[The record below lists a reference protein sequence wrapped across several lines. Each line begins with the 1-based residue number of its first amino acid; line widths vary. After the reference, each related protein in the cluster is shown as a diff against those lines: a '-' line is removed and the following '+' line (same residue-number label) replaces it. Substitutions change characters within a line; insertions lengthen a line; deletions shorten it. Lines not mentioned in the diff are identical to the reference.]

1 MQRQYQSL
9 PHRLDTQSSNC
20 ESDLHSPSSA
30 KESLLMVRKILV
42 ADDSIATQNVVALA
56 FEHESTRVE
65 SVNNGEEAFDKLGK
79 FLPDIVLTAV
89 DTPGLTGFELSKII
103 KEDAEFEAT
112 KVLLLINNF
121 EDFSEAKFQESGA
134 DDYILKSFKPDDI
147 VKKVNDLLSGGL
159 PTSAKSE
166 SSILSKDTTEPAE
179 PVEATIELSA
189 SNTVTGV
196 PDEINRDVESL
207 EDALEKMIKDI
218 EPIREMN
225 NSAEVDHGSD
235 NLAETAS
242 MQEEENGS
250 KLDMASRRIEDLG
263 QLADSTD
270 IRDDR
275 FAQAVNEQ
283 VKLTLERSLSASL
296 EKEIA
301 NLSDKIAQSVRE
313 VVREITPGIAREI
326 IKEEIDKI
334 KKS

>member
-1 MQRQYQSL
+1 
-9 PHRLDTQSSNC
+9 
-20 ESDLHSPSSA
+20 
-30 KESLLMVRKILV
+30 MVRKILV

-56 FEHESTRVE
+56 FEHESARVE

-112 KVLLLINNF
+112 KVILLINNF
-121 EDFSEAKFQESGA
+121 GGFNEAEFQESGA

-147 VKKVNDLLSGGL
+147 VKKVNDLLSGG
-159 PTSAKSE
+159 PSTSAKSE
-166 SSILSKDTTEPAE
+166 PSILSKDTIEPAE

-189 SNTVTGV
+189 SNMVAEGGV

-225 NSAEVDHGSD
+225 NSAEVGHGSD
-235 NLAETAS
+235 DLAEVAS
-242 MQEEENGS
+242 MQEEEIGS
-250 KLDMASRRIEDLG
+250 KLDMASHRVEDLG
-263 QLADSTD
+263 QLEDSTNT
-270 IRDDR
+270 RDDR
-275 FAQAVNEQ
+275 FAQAVNER
-283 VKLTLERSLSASL
+283 VKLTLERSLSASI